1 MGPDSA
7 KVVCTDTKVGTQFY
21 EGAGCDEAK
30 KKDAPNA
37 AAQAL
42 ADGVTYGKCQKF
54 AQTYFIIE
62 GNVKKAGGDGDGGK
76 DGDGKDKD
84 GEEATTGA
92 KSVAASLMATAL
104 AVAVT

>member
-37 AAQAL
+37 DPHQS
-42 ADGVTYGKCQKF
+42 VTYGKCQKF

-104 AVAVT
+104 AVAVTQF